1 METVKI
7 WFKFSSKV
15 EDLNPDERK
24 DAELI
29 GNGKFAVDNPSRR

>member
-7 WFKFSSKV
+7 WFKSSSKV
-15 EDLNPDERK
+15 EDLNLAERK

-29 GNGKFAVDNPSRR
+29 GNGKFAVDNASKR